1 MADARRRAVF
11 LNGALG
17 IVGTLSTLAGN
28 GEPREAL
35 EQVARGTRPD
45 QLAPF
50 TWAPGLPVPGVAR
63 LAASSERTLEARASM
78 AMPVLVFG
86 LVMAMTMTMTVS
98 VAVPGLSM
106 FVMITMAFD
115 TVFIWMGQR

>member
-1 MADARRRAVF
+1 
-11 LNGALG
+11 
-17 IVGTLSTLAGN
+17 
-28 GEPREAL
+28 
-35 EQVARGTRPD
+35 
-45 QLAPF
+45 
-50 TWAPGLPVPGVAR
+50 
-63 LAASSERTLEARASM
+63 
-78 AMPVLVFG
+78 MPVLVFG